1 MLGLGPE
8 EDKFENGGH
17 GGFLESFKVQAQEW
31 LGIAV
36 AGSGWYKQGKRCKVC
51 MILTPEPKC
60 QPEVEGPAGASQ
72 VFAEGRG
79 IRQCEWSE
87 QPTVSAASAMSFL
100 DLDHLLLTWESDM
113 QGQRRS

>member
-36 AGSGWYKQGKRCKVC
+36 AGSGWDKRDEVQGLHAPDPRAQ
-51 MILTPEPKC
+51 M
-60 QPEVEGPAGASQ
+60 PARGGRTSRGIA

-100 DLDHLLLTWESDM
+100 DLGHLLLNWESDM